1 MYNLPKFESEK
12 AAKNLS
18 KTYQSRY
25 VQNWRA
31 LPKLMAGENRC
42 NGRRQ
47 HRTSFQPSFNR
58 SQSHD
63 SQSMH

>member
-1 MYNLPKFESEK
+1 MYNLPKFDSEK

-31 LPKLMAGENRC
+31 LLGSKNVVEGFKRE
-42 NGRRQ
+42 GRLA
-47 HRTSFQPSFNR
+47 HTL
-58 SQSHD
+58 
-63 SQSMH
+63 